1 MEVRQLEAFTAVAAE
16 LHFGHAA
23 ERLGIGQSAVSELVR
38 RLERE
43 LGAPLFTRTTR
54 RVALTAA
61 GAELLPRAAA
71 ILDEIAA
78 AAAAVR
84 QVADGEAGTV
94 RLGITPPA
102 ASVLAPHLCSAF
114 AARAPAVTV
123 SVRRMWLGALSHA
136 VASGAVDVALT
147 CGVPPGADGVASA
160 MYAAEPALVGLRPGH
175 RLAGQDRIELA
186 ELADEVLGVARE
198 SLFPAW
204 AASQRQILESAGV
217 RPRTVELEDTDLAA
231 VRWLSQ
237 PDVDWILLIGSLAH
251 GHTNTV
257 LRPAAPEV
265 LVPFTIQWSPARTGQ
280 GAVARFVEM
289 ALTGDPPPGYLR
301 RPAW

>member
-23 ERLGIGQSAVSELVR
+23 ERLGIGQPAVSELIR

-43 LGAPLFTRTTR
+43 LGSPLFTRTTR

-71 ILDEIAA
+71 ILDQIAA

-84 QVADGEAGTV
+84 QVGDGEAGTV

-102 ASVLAPHLCSAF
+102 APVLAPRLIAAF
-114 AARAPAVTV
+114 AARTPAVTV
-123 SVRRMWLGALSHA
+123 SVRRMWLGALGDA

-147 CGVPPGADGVASA
+147 CGVPPEADGVVSA
-160 MYAAEPALVGLRPGH
+160 VCAAEPALVGLRPGH
-175 RLAGQDRIELA
+175 RLAGLDRID
-186 ELADEVLGVARE
+186 LADLAGEVLGVARE

-217 RPRTVELEDTDLAA
+217 RPRAVELDDTDLAA

-237 PDVDWILLIGSLAH
+237 PGVDWILLIGSLAH
-251 GHTNTV
+251 GHTETV
-257 LRPAAPEV
+257 LRPVQPEV
-265 LVPFTIQWSPARTGQ
+265 LVPFTIQWSPARSGQ
-280 GAVARFVEM
+280 GAVARFVET
-289 ALTGDPPPGYLR
+289 ALTADPPPGYLR
-301 RPAW
+301 PPGK

>member
-23 ERLGIGQSAVSELVR
+23 ERLGIGQPAVSELIR

-54 RVALTAA
+54 QVTLTAA

-84 QVADGEAGTV
+84 QVADGDTGTV

-102 ASVLAPHLCSAF
+102 APVLAPHLIAAF

-123 SVRRMWLGALSHA
+123 AVRRMWLGALSHA
-136 VASGAVDVALT
+136 VASGRVDVALT
-147 CGVPPGADGVASA
+147 CGMPPEADGVVSA
-160 MYAAEPALVGLRPGH
+160 VCATEPALVGLRPGH
-175 RLAGQDRIELA
+175 RLAGLDRIDLA
-186 ELADEVLGVARE
+186 ELAGEVLGVARA

-217 RPRTVELEDTDLAA
+217 RPRTVELDDTDLAA
-231 VRWLSQ
+231 GRWLSQ
-237 PDVDWILLIGSLAH
+237 PGIDWILLIGSLTH
-251 GHTNTV
+251 GHTETV
-257 LRPAAPEV
+257 LRPLRPEV
-265 LVPFTIQWSPARTGQ
+265 LVPFTISWRPARSAR
-280 GAVARFVEM
+280 GAVARFVET
-289 ALTGDPPPGYLR
+289 ALTADPPPGYLR
-301 RPAW
+301 RAGK

>member
-1 MEVRQLEAFTAVAAE
+1 MEVRQLEAFVAVAAE

-23 ERLGIGQSAVSELVR
+23 ERLGIGQPAVSELIR

-54 RVALTAA
+54 RVTLTAA

-78 AAAAVR
+78 AAVAVR
-84 QVADGEAGTV
+84 QVTDGEAGTV

-102 ASVLAPHLCSAF
+102 APVLAPHLCAAF

-123 SVRRMWLGALSHA
+123 SVQRMWLGALGDA

-147 CGVPPGADGVASA
+147 CGAPPEADGVVSA
-160 MYAAEPALVGLRPGH
+160 VCAAEPALVGLRPGH
-175 RLAGQDRIELA
+175 RLAGQGRINLA
-186 ELADEVLGVARE
+186 ELAGEVLGVARE

-204 AASQRQILESAGV
+204 AASQRQILDSAGI
-217 RPRTVELEDTDLAA
+217 RPRTVELDDTDLTAA
-231 VRWLSQ
+231 RWLSQ
-237 PDVDWILLIGSLAH
+237 PEVGWILLIGSLAQ
-251 GHTNTV
+251 GHPATV
-257 LRPAAPEV
+257 IRPVTPEV
-265 LVPFTIQWSPARTGQ
+265 AVPFTIQWSPARSGH
-280 GAVARFVEM
+280 GPVAVFVET
-289 ALTGDPPPGYLR
+289 ALTADPPPGYLLR
-301 RPAW
+301 SGK